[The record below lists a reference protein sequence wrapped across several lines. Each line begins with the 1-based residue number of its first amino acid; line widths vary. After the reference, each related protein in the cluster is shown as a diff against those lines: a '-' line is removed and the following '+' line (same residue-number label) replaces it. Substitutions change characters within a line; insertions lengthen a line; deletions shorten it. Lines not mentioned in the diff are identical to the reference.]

1 METIT
6 VTEGD
11 YESPAFVTKDEW
23 KQILSNKDII
33 KRSYIDALIA
43 FYLEP
48 GHKSTCKALGD
59 KYNLHHNI
67 FNVAITQFGK
77 QVQKQLNRFQIVSND
92 GSQIYWRIAM
102 TGRYDSSN
110 LFEWKMRDEL
120 VEAMKDL
127 NFVDNNYKD
136 MKMTLNQNEQYDFTW
151 IPAFKAIS
159 DWLVDFEDKQ
169 EDLVDILIEIGVN
182 NGLQDQLIKNEKSKV
197 KVMDP
202 FSFFSLIMKYGE
214 AR

>member
-1 METIT
+1 MEQSMETIT

-23 KQILSNKDII
+23 KKILSNKDIL

-48 GHKSTCKALGD
+48 GHKSTCKALSD

-110 LFEWKMRDEL
+110 FFEWTMREEL
-120 VEAMKDL
+120 VER
-127 NFVDNNYKD
+127 
-136 MKMTLNQNEQYDFTW
+136 
-151 IPAFKAIS
+151 FK
-159 DWLVDFEDKQ
+159 LCGQ
-169 EDLVDILIEIGVN
+169 
-182 NGLQDQLIKNEKSKV
+182 QL
-197 KVMDP
+197 
-202 FSFFSLIMKYGE
+202 
-214 AR
+214 